1 MLLDT
6 QLIMVSAWIK
16 TRDFQQAEGMR
27 CISRKKA
34 QVHYKESLGYMTI
47 WVIYRAKRLFQ
58 ISLTGTCS
66 LYFLFSIII
75 FNHTIIT
82 SSKLNSVFCKCFQ
95 FCRFEQI
102 PKIGSH
108 ESVCLNDSCSF
119 VVVVLIAVVMVSVVG
134 LEEAGR
140 SAALFLSVG
149 GSLVRL
155 LSVLCPIFLLFG
167 F

>member
-16 TRDFQQAEGMR
+16 TRDFQQAEEMR

-34 QVHYKESLGYMTI
+34 QVHYTESL
-47 WVIYRAKRLFQ
+47 WVHDNMGDLSSKKI
-58 ISLTGTCS
+58 ISNFP
-66 LYFLFSIII
+66 YWNLFSLFFVLYYHILSY
-75 FNHTIIT
+75 TIIT
-82 SSKLNSVFCKCFQ
+82 SSKLISVFCKCFQ
-95 FCRFEQI
+95 FCRFEKI

-119 VVVVLIAVVMVSVVG
+119 VVVVLIAVVMVLVVG

-149 GSLVRL
+149 GSLV
-155 LSVLCPIFLLFG
+155 
-167 F
+167 